1 MAPLGEGLLRPP
13 PLNKNGNFFTF
24 FGAIEPQKFD
34 FSYKPIIAFR
44 GLEMAKKGVSIV
56 SFQIWD
62 RNISDAPRIK
72 ELDEK
77 VVFNH

>member
-1 MAPLGEGLLRPP
+1 MRM
-13 PLNKNGNFFTF
+13 
-24 FGAIEPQKFD
+24 
-34 FSYKPIIAFR
+34 PIIAFR